1 MPIVVTNAVHSVEH
15 QLRQDDLSMRF
26 GMPTPSHGPQKSL
39 TLQEVYAWL
48 YALQCKRLEL
58 RMQAL
63 VQTDY
68 LVRPVAFEEMSALL
82 DQALE
87 EIRVVT
93 EALRERREAA
103 HRESM
108 RLLELST
115 EQRAQR
121 RKARETF
128 FPLAPT
134 E

>member
-1 MPIVVTNAVHSVEH
+1 
-15 QLRQDDLSMRF
+15 
-26 GMPTPSHGPQKSL
+26 MPTPSHGPQKSL

-58 RMQAL
+58 RMQAI

-103 HRESM
+103 HLEST
-108 RLLELST
+108 RLLALST
-115 EQRAQR
+115 EQREQR
-121 RKARETF
+121 RAANASF
-128 FPLAPT
+128 APGTLT

>member
-1 MPIVVTNAVHSVEH
+1 VTNAVHRVEH

-58 RMQAL
+58 RMQAI

-115 EQRAQR
+115 EQRALR
-121 RKARETF
+121 RNARETF

>member
-15 QLRQDDLSMRF
+15 QFRQDDLSMRF

-58 RMQAL
+58 RMQAI

-115 EQRAQR
+115 EQRALR
-121 RKARETF
+121 RNARETF

>member
-1 MPIVVTNAVHSVEH
+1 MPIVVTNAVHRVEH

-103 HRESM
+103 HCESM

-115 EQRAQR
+115 EQRALR
-121 RKARETF
+121 RNARETF

>member
-1 MPIVVTNAVHSVEH
+1 
-15 QLRQDDLSMRF
+15 
-26 GMPTPSHGPQKSL
+26 MPTPSHGPQKSL

-68 LVRPVAFEEMSALL
+68 LVRPVAFEEMSTLL

-115 EQRAQR
+115 EQRALR
-121 RKARETF
+121 RNARETF

>member
-1 MPIVVTNAVHSVEH
+1 MPIVVTNAVHRVEH

-58 RMQAL
+58 RMQAI

-115 EQRAQR
+115 EQRALR
-121 RKARETF
+121 RNARETF

>member
-1 MPIVVTNAVHSVEH
+1 MSSP
-15 QLRQDDLSMRF
+15 
-26 GMPTPSHGPQKSL
+26 PHGPQKSV
-39 TLQEVYAWL
+39 TPQEVYAWL
-48 YALQCKRLEL
+48 YVLQCKRLEL
-58 RMQAL
+58 RMQAI

-93 EALRERREAA
+93 EALRERGEAA
-103 HRESM
+103 HSESV
-108 RLLELST
+108 RLLELVT
-115 EQRAQR
+115 EQREQR
-121 RKARETF
+121 RAARETF

>member
-1 MPIVVTNAVHSVEH
+1 
-15 QLRQDDLSMRF
+15 
-26 GMPTPSHGPQKSL
+26 
-39 TLQEVYAWL
+39 
-48 YALQCKRLEL
+48 
-58 RMQAL
+58 MQAI

-103 HRESM
+103 HCESM

-121 RKARETF
+121 RKAREIF
-128 FPLAPT
+128 FHSHLLRSRRRGDTLCIEKIMIRRPSRNASACHTSVYGLTRYARLQSTYAEKRLAHKREHKRT
-134 E
+134 Y

>member
-1 MPIVVTNAVHSVEH
+1 MPIVVTNAVHRVEH

-68 LVRPVAFEEMSALL
+68 LVRPVAFEEMSTLL

-115 EQRAQR
+115 EQRALR
-121 RKARETF
+121 RNARETF

>member
-1 MPIVVTNAVHSVEH
+1 
-15 QLRQDDLSMRF
+15 
-26 GMPTPSHGPQKSL
+26 MPTPSHGPQKSL

-103 HRESM
+103 HCESM

-121 RKARETF
+121 RKAREIF
-128 FPLAPT
+128 FPCTSSA
-134 E
+134 

>member
-1 MPIVVTNAVHSVEH
+1 MPIVVTNAVHRVEH

-115 EQRAQR
+115 EQRALR
-121 RKARETF
+121 RNARETF